1 MAVQEK
7 RIIIIYAFAKVRI
20 KDFTYLR
27 DLLLMGLGGAMGER
41 YDVRDFRPRN
51 LERTY
56 CDLSFIKPHVI
67 SRKVCLFLYFHY
79 EVVNGERLLFSHLTV
94 TINYRP

>member
-41 YDVRDFRPRN
+41 YDVRDFRSRN
-51 LERTY
+51 LERMI
-56 CDLSFIKPHVI
+56 CHLSSH
-67 SRKVCLFLYFHY
+67 
-79 EVVNGERLLFSHLTV
+79 LLFQEKYAYFCIFITK
-94 TINYRP
+94 